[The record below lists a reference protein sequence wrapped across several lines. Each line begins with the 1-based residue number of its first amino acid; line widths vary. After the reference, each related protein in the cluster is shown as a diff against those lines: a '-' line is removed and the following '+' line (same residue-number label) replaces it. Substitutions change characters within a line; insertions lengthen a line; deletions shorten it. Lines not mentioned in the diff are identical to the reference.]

1 MIGSELTIQLLVLR
15 FFAGLIIATV
25 QGATLAGVAVL
36 LGDQG
41 PRHDR
46 RLTVMPFGHIDL
58 LGLGSLV
65 LTGFGWGKPVA
76 IDAEQLRY
84 GRWGL
89 VLAVLASSLALLAV
103 AYLILFLVI
112 PLLTLLPYT
121 TGIGAAA
128 FVRVAARLCVWMA
141 LFTLVPLP
149 PLAGAHL
156 LAAMGIRLPPA
167 ANMVTGIV
175 LLVISILGVTGA
187 LLTPLYSIIA
197 PLVLGVDLS

>member
-1 MIGSELTIQLLVLR
+1 
-15 FFAGLIIATV
+15 
-25 QGATLAGVAVL
+25 
-36 LGDQG
+36 
-41 PRHDR
+41 
-46 RLTVMPFGHIDL
+46 
-58 LGLGSLV
+58 
-65 LTGFGWGKPVA
+65 VA
-76 IDAEQLRY
+76 IDAAQLRY

-112 PLLTLLPYT
+112 PLLTLLPFT

-156 LAAMGIRLPPA
+156 LSALGIRIPPA
-167 ANMVTGIV
+167 ANMVMGIV
-175 LLVISILGVTGA
+175 LLVVSLLGVTRMV
-187 LLTPLYSIIA
+187 LTPVYSVIA
-197 PLVLGVDLS
+197 PLILGVDLS

>member
-15 FFAGLIIATV
+15 FFSGLIIATV

-46 RLTVMPFGHIDL
+46 RLTLMPFIHVDL

-76 IDAEQLRY
+76 IDAGQLRY

-112 PLLTLLPYT
+112 PLLTLLPFT

-156 LAAMGIRLPPA
+156 LAALGIRIPPA
-167 ANMVTGIV
+167 ANMVMGIV
-175 LLVISILGVTGA
+175 LLVVSLLGVTRMA
-187 LLTPLYSIIA
+187 LTPVYSVIA